1 MMVCSIL
8 TNLKANSRALEYKL
22 HKGRRLCLFFFVFL
36 LIDAKHLEKSL
47 HLMGA

>member
-22 HKGRRLCLFFFVFL
+22 HKGRRLCLFLFFL
-36 LIDAKHLEKSL
+36 LIDAKHLEESL
-47 HLMGA
+47 HLIGA